1 VSRATY
7 RRRSL
12 AGALILVTIG
22 VLFLIANFYPA
33 FDVWEALWRYWPVIL
48 IIAGAGKLADYFL
61 AGRAEDPANPSSDR
75 GSKSYF
81 GETLAIVVILILC
94 VAAVAHSSHRVHPGA
109 SKSVIDLN
117 GAKSVHATINMHE
130 GALDLSGGAGPGHAL
145 EGDFFFDNRIGE
157 PGVNYSVSNDQ
168 GSLDVAQPG
177 DGQIHLANDSNQ
189 WNIRLSDAATS
200 DLHVNIGAGSGKL
213 RLGGLSLDNLEVDIG
228 AGSVDADLSGDWK
241 KNVDVQI
248 RGGVGSAT
256 VHLPKNIGVEVD
268 ATSGIGS
275 VLAPGMRKEGGSYVN
290 DAYGKSPVAMHV
302 TVEGGI
308 GTIRLVE

>member
-1 VSRATY
+1 
-7 RRRSL
+7 
-12 AGALILVTIG
+12 
-22 VLFLIANFYPA
+22 
-33 FDVWEALWRYWPVIL
+33 
-48 IIAGAGKLADYFL
+48 
-61 AGRAEDPANPSSDR
+61 
-75 GSKSYF
+75 
-81 GETLAIVVILILC
+81 
-94 VAAVAHSSHRVHPGA
+94 
-109 SKSVIDLN
+109 
-117 GAKSVHATINMHE
+117 M
-130 GALDLSGGAGPGHAL
+130 
-145 EGDFFFDNRIGE
+145 
-157 PGVNYSVSNDQ
+157 
-168 GSLDVAQPG
+168 
-177 DGQIHLANDSNQ
+177 
-189 WNIRLSDAATS
+189 SDAATS
-200 DLHVNIGAGSGKL
+200 DLHVNIGAGGGKL
-213 RLGGLSLDNLEVDIG
+213 RLGGLSLDDLEVDMG